1 MVELAPDRWDSL
13 RLRRTSESLYIEP
26 LSTQSDDLLLG
37 IGDDG
42 RLHFLVAVAVAPPSL
57 PPDLASI
64 QVRVLGDDRIWL
76 DLSARNHHE
85 DLFTMLVN
93 KILVAILV
101 AGRDPGVSVQSTID
115 DLRAAFKAVP
125 SELGPTEQI
134 GLFGELW
141 VLANVLIPRLG
152 SRAVDI
158 WSGPSKE
165 RHDFAGLGAHL
176 EVKTTTR
183 SDEKH
188 EISRLD
194 QLRAPAGKKL
204 LLASVMIER
213 SIGGEKT
220 LADLIDE
227 VIKLLAD
234 EGRAIDSLEG
244 ALRKIGWHNGLRQS
258 GALLRFSLRDVNV
271 FLVEGTFPRLP
282 DDYVS
287 PRGVTAIKYVIDVS
301 ACPALS
307 AEQAAA
313 IVATM

>member
-1 MVELAPDRWDSL
+1 M
-13 RLRRTSESLYIEP
+13 
-26 LSTQSDDLLLG
+26 
-37 IGDDG
+37 
-42 RLHFLVAVAVAPPSL
+42 
-57 PPDLASI
+57 ASI
-64 QVRVLGDDRIWL
+64 QVRVLEDDRVWL
-76 DLSARNHHE
+76 DVSAKNHHE

-101 AGRDPGVSVQSTID
+101 AGRDPVVSVESTID
-115 DLRAAFKAVP
+115 DVRAAFRPVQ
-125 SELGPTEQI
+125 SELGVTEQI

-141 VLANVLIPRLG
+141 VLANVLIPQLG
-152 SRAVDI
+152 SRSVDI
-158 WSGPSKE
+158 WSGPARE

-183 SDEKH
+183 SEEKH

-194 QLRAPAGKKL
+194 QLRAPLGKKL
-204 LLASVMIER
+204 LLASVMVER
-213 SIGGEKT
+213 SIGGET
-220 LADLIDE
+220 TVADLIDN
-227 VIKLLAD
+227 VIELLAS
-234 EGRAIDSLEG
+234 EGRAIDNLDV
-244 ALRKIGWHNGLRQS
+244 ALRKIGWHDGLRQS

-307 AEQAAA
+307 TEQTAA